1 MVCLRCGVGVDGPTA
16 DNFAPQLFV
25 PTTKRHGH
33 MGQIP
38 LKASVLKGAKASS
51 NAPKNRGRGKAQPR
65 LKGCFLAVRGGA
77 VFAPYGFSFLFRSIF
92 YTSFRFRRG
101 RVRCAQP

>member
-1 MVCLRCGVGVDGPTA
+1 MVCLRCGVVVDGLMA
-16 DNFAPQLFV
+16 DNLAPRLFV

-51 NAPKNRGRGKAQPR
+51 NAPKTE
-65 LKGCFLAVRGGA
+65 GGA
-77 VFAPYGFSFLFRSIF
+77 KRSPALKAV
-92 YTSFRFRRG
+92 S
-101 RVRCAQP
+101 